1 MPLFADGRCRSRHC
15 DQAAD
20 EIAADPCIPSVGA
33 AGFEPATSCSQSTRA
48 NQAALRPVG
57 ARVPFP
63 VRHHPGYAASMGD
76 GVGRTGV
83 GYYVALALLGSAVAI
98 GAGLFVLL
106 TTRTAP
112 EDAMFEVG
120 RGRPVTCPTG
130 THAPACYAFAV
141 TNTGNSDGVALCTA
155 ISSGGTT
162 AVFPNGET
170 IVRVALASG
179 LPQDVVVGVT
189 PTEGDT
195 VIAPSL
201 GCQAA

>member
-1 MPLFADGRCRSRHC
+1 MA
-15 DQAAD
+15 
-20 EIAADPCIPSVGA
+20 
-33 AGFEPATSCSQSTRA
+33 
-48 NQAALRPVG
+48 
-57 ARVPFP
+57 
-63 VRHHPGYAASMGD
+63 D

-83 GYYVALALLGSAVAI
+83 GYYVALALLGASLAI

-112 EDAMFEVG
+112 QDAVFEVG
-120 RGRPVTCPTG
+120 RGRPMTCPTG

-141 TNTGNSDGVALCTA
+141 TNTGNGDGVAVCTA

-162 AVFPNGET
+162 AVFPNGEST
-170 IVRVALASG
+170 LTVALASG
-179 LPQDVVVGVT
+179 LPRDVFVGVT

-201 GCQAA
+201 TCQPG